1 MPQQFLYTKMFK
13 RKNFLKAFLLA
24 TGDWLLLYASLRLV
38 LFLRYSKTPNYN
50 LLIERHFIPFA
61 LIFLFWIIIFY
72 SFGLYEP
79 RFLKNSRIFLYRLL
93 KAVAVGVILAI
104 LVFYL
109 LPPLKIEPRR
119 NLLSIAAFSTALI
132 FLWRYI
138 FNTLI
143 IRTPPSRIIF
153 LGINKEAEGLAEY
166 LLKNPQLGQRPV
178 AFIDNKDTSINIPDI
193 YKYKLTDDFGLVV
206 RETQA
211 EVIVISPDIQE
222 NKEMIR
228 ILFQMLPLGLK
239 IVEFD
244 SFYEALIGK
253 VPVSVIG
260 EFWFLENLVGVK
272 KPLLETSKRL
282 ADLTMAIL
290 ASLPALLLFLFIGTA
305 IKIGYGGAIF
315 FRQKR
320 VGKNGKVFEIL
331 KYRSTFRTE
340 VGEKD
345 GWEKEED
352 HVYTKIGL
360 FLRKSYLDELPQII
374 NIIKGEMSFVGPR
387 PERPEFVEELKKE
400 IPFYEMR
407 FLMKPG
413 LTGWAQIHMEDDASA
428 KDAPEK
434 MQYDLYYVKNRSFI
448 LDLLIILR
456 TFFSIIQ
463 RGGR

>member
-1 MPQQFLYTKMFK
+1 MFK
-13 RKNFLKAFLLA
+13 RKNFIKALLLA
-24 TGDWLLLYASLRLV
+24 IGDWLLLYASLRLV
-38 LFLRYSKTPNYN
+38 LFLRYSEISDYIV
-50 LLIERHFIPFA
+50 LIEKHFVPFTF
-61 LIFLFWIIIFY
+61 IFLFWIIIFY

-79 RFLKNSRIFLYRLL
+79 RLLKNSRIFLYRLL
-93 KAVAVGVILAI
+93 KAVAVGVVLAI

-119 NLLSIAAFSTALI
+119 NLLSIAVVSTALI

-138 FNTLI
+138 FNTLV

-153 LGINKEAEGLAEY
+153 LGTNKEAEELAEY
-166 LLKNPQLGQRPV
+166 LLKNLQLGQRPV
-178 AFIDNKDTSINIPDI
+178 AFIDNKEDSLNIPGI
-193 YKYKLTDDFGLVV
+193 SKYKLTDDFRLVI
-206 RETQA
+206 EKTQA

-222 NKEMIR
+222 NKETIK

-260 EFWFLENLVGVK
+260 EFWFLENLIGVK
-272 KPLLETSKRL
+272 KPFWEISKRL
-282 ADLTMAIL
+282 ADLTMAFI
-290 ASLPALLLFLFIGTA
+290 ASLPALLLFPFIGMA
-305 IKIGYGGAIF
+305 IKIAYGGPIF

-331 KYRSTFRTE
+331 KYRSTIRTE
-340 VGEKD
+340 VGKED

-360 FLRKSYLDELPQII
+360 FLRRSYLDELPQII
-374 NIIKGEMSFVGPR
+374 NIFKGEMSFVGPR

-407 FLMKPG
+407 LLAKPG
-413 LTGWAQIHMEDDASA
+413 LTGWAQIHMEDDAAA

>member
-1 MPQQFLYTKMFK
+1 MFK
-13 RKNFLKAFLLA
+13 RKNFFKALLLA
-24 TGDWLLLYASLRLV
+24 IGDWLLLYTSLRLV
-38 LFLRYSKTPNYN
+38 LFLRYSETQNYN

-61 LIFLFWIIIFY
+61 LIFAFWIIIFY

-79 RFLKNSRIFLYRLL
+79 RLLKNSRIFIYRLL
-93 KAVAVGVILAI
+93 KAVAVGVVLAI

-119 NLLSIAAFSTALI
+119 NLLNIAVFSTVLI

-143 IRTPPSRIIF
+143 IRTSPSRIIF
-153 LGINKEAEGLAEY
+153 LGTNKEAEELAEY

-178 AFIDNKDTSINIPDI
+178 AFIDNKEDDLNISGI
-193 YKYKLTDDFGLVV
+193 SRYKLTDDFRLAV
-206 RETQA
+206 EKTQA

-222 NKEMIR
+222 NKETIK

-239 IVEFD
+239 MVEFG
-244 SFYEALIGK
+244 SFYEALVGK

-272 KPLLETSKRL
+272 KPFWEISKRL
-282 ADLTMAIL
+282 ADLIIAFI
-290 ASLPALLLFLFIGTA
+290 ASIPALLLFPFIAMA
-305 IKIGYGGAIF
+305 IKTCYGGPIF

-340 VGEKD
+340 VGKQD
-345 GWEKEED
+345 GWEKEGD
-352 HVYTKIGL
+352 HIYTKIGL
-360 FLRKSYLDELPQII
+360 FLRRSYLDELPQII
-374 NIIKGEMSFVGPR
+374 NIFKGEMSFVGPR

-407 FLMKPG
+407 LLMKPG
-413 LTGWAQIHMEDDASA
+413 LTGWAQIHMEDDAAA